1 MKNLI
6 ILIALVVAGYFAYQ
20 HFGLP
25 WLEDNNS
32 AKPTFNM
39 YSLPE
44 KCQGAGERF
53 KDALNRQDEMVTAVS
68 NSYSTNFRRCLREAG
83 YTRTEIDETY
93 DALKDSR

>member
-6 ILIALVVAGYFAYQ
+6 ILIALGIAGYFAYQ

-32 AKPTFNM
+32 VKPTFNM

-44 KCQGAGERF
+44 KWQGAGERL
-53 KDALNRQDEMVTAVS
+53 KDALNRQTEISTVDF

-83 YTRTEIDETY
+83 YTRSEIDETY